1 MKKKEHDYLI
11 CIDSDGCA
19 MDTMNSKHFYCFG
32 PEWVKQ
38 YGLEDI
44 QEEALKYW
52 NQINL
57 YSKTRGINRFKG
69 LAMGLEWA
77 KEKGYETEGQEEFVA
92 WTKEA
97 PELSNPA
104 LLAQCQKKEESLY
117 GTGTFVEYSCQSCRQ
132 RAGNGTGSILR
143 SQRSIRK
150 NEPKSGFSSGIFG
163 KCTGGGRRVVKV

>member
-1 MKKKEHDYLI
+1 MKKEHDYLI

-77 KEKGYETEGQEEFVA
+77 KEKGYETEGEEEFVA
-92 WTKEA
+92 WT
-97 PELSNPA
+97 
-104 LLAQCQKKEESLY
+104 KEESLY

>member
-1 MKKKEHDYLI
+1 MKKEHDYLI

-44 QEEALKYW
+44 KEEALKYW

-104 LLAQCQKKEESLY
+104 LLAQCQKKKNPWNRHFC
-117 GTGTFVEYSCQSCRQ
+117 GVFM
-132 RAGNGTGSILR
+132 SILP
-143 SQRSIRK
+143 S
-150 NEPKSGFSSGIFG
+150 KSREWNREHFTESE
-163 KCTGGGRRVVKV
+163 KH

>member
-1 MKKKEHDYLI
+1 MKKEHDYLI
-11 CIDSDGCA
+11 CIGSDGCA

-44 QEEALKYW
+44 KEEALKYW

-92 WTKEA
+92 WTKDRSFQILPFWLNA
-97 PELSNPA
+97 RKRRIPVWNRHF
-104 LLAQCQKKEESLY
+104 C
-117 GTGTFVEYSCQSCRQ
+117 GVFM
-132 RAGNGTGSILR
+132 SILP
-143 SQRSIRK
+143 S
-150 NEPKSGFSSGIFG
+150 KSREWNREHSTESE
-163 KCTGGGRRVVKV
+163 KH

>member
-1 MKKKEHDYLI
+1 MKKEHDYLI

-104 LLAQCQKKEESLY
+104 ERY
-117 GTGTFVEYSCQSCRQ
+117 
-132 RAGNGTGSILR
+132 
-143 SQRSIRK
+143 
-150 NEPKSGFSSGIFG
+150 
-163 KCTGGGRRVVKV
+163 GRRKRYVPFAGYCPVRRLHARTDRSRRQAVSLSFY

>member
-1 MKKKEHDYLI
+1 MKKEHDYLI

-44 QEEALKYW
+44 KEEALKYW

-97 PELSNPA
+97 PEL
-104 LLAQCQKKEESLY
+104 C
-117 GTGTFVEYSCQSCRQ
+117 GVFM
-132 RAGNGTGSILR
+132 SILP
-143 SQRSIRK
+143 S
-150 NEPKSGFSSGIFG
+150 KSREWNREHFTESE
-163 KCTGGGRRVVKV
+163 KH

>member
-1 MKKKEHDYLI
+1 MKKEHDYLI

-44 QEEALKYW
+44 KEEALKYW

-77 KEKGYETEGQEEFVA
+77 KEKGYETEGQEAVSYTHLTLPTIA
-92 WTKEA
+92 
-97 PELSNPA
+97 
-104 LLAQCQKKEESLY
+104 
-117 GTGTFVEYSCQSCRQ
+117 
-132 RAGNGTGSILR
+132 
-143 SQRSIRK
+143 
-150 NEPKSGFSSGIFG
+150 
-163 KCTGGGRRVVKV
+163 

>member
-1 MKKKEHDYLI
+1 MKKEHDYLI

-57 YSKTRGINRFKG
+57 Y
-69 LAMGLEWA
+69 
-77 KEKGYETEGQEEFVA
+77 
-92 WTKEA
+92 
-97 PELSNPA
+97 
-104 LLAQCQKKEESLY
+104 
-117 GTGTFVEYSCQSCRQ
+117 
-132 RAGNGTGSILR
+132 
-143 SQRSIRK
+143 
-150 NEPKSGFSSGIFG
+150 
-163 KCTGGGRRVVKV
+163 

>member
-1 MKKKEHDYLI
+1 MGEQYEKKEHDYLI

-77 KEKGYETEGQEEFVA
+77 K
-92 WTKEA
+92 
-97 PELSNPA
+97 
-104 LLAQCQKKEESLY
+104 
-117 GTGTFVEYSCQSCRQ
+117 
-132 RAGNGTGSILR
+132 
-143 SQRSIRK
+143 RK
-150 NEPKSGFSSGIFG
+150 
-163 KCTGGGRRVVKV
+163 RL

>member
-1 MKKKEHDYLI
+1 MKKEHDYLI

-77 KEKGYETEGQEEFVA
+77 KEKGYETEGQEEFVLGQKRHRSFQILPFWLNA
-92 WTKEA
+92 RKRR
-97 PELSNPA
+97 NPCMEQA
-104 LLAQCQKKEESLY
+104 H
-117 GTGTFVEYSCQSCRQ
+117 FVEYSCQSCQ
-132 RAGNGTGSILR
+132 S
-143 SQRSIRK
+143 
-150 NEPKSGFSSGIFG
+150 KSREWNQGAFTESE
-163 KCTGGGRRVVKV
+163 KH

>member
-1 MKKKEHDYLI
+1 MKKEHDYLI

-104 LLAQCQKKEESLY
+104 LLAQCQKKKNPCMEQALLWSIHVNLAVKEPGMEQGAFY
-117 GTGTFVEYSCQSCRQ
+117 GVREALEKMS
-132 RAGNGTGSILR
+132 
-143 SQRSIRK
+143 
-150 NEPKSGFSSGIFG
+150 PKADLAVVSSANAQA
-163 KCTGGGRRVVKV
+163 RVVKV